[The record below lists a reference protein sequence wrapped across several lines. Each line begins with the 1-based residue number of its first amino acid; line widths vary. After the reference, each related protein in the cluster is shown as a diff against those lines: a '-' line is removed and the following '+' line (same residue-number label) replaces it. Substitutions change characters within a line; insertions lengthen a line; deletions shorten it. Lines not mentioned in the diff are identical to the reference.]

1 MYKKLNWALCL
12 VPALCCFAVPA
23 GAGADMTRSATGA
36 GSCFPEIDPTWD
48 LNITYCMG
56 TMAGIRNQIGD
67 RTRFAYFAIGS
78 SGVANFTM
86 VVNGVG
92 YSCAA
97 PSTLHELWRTA
108 MSTNGWFH
116 LGFDRTTGVCKFM
129 TISGGSNQK
138 VAL

>member
-1 MYKKLNWALCL
+1 MFKSLKTLL
-12 VPALCCFAVPA
+12 VVPLLFCFMAPAN
-23 GAGADMTRSATGA
+23 AGADMTRTATGA
-36 GSCFPEIDPTWD
+36 GSCFPETDPSWD

-56 TMAGIRNQIGD
+56 TMAGIRSQISD
-67 RTRFAYFAIGS
+67 RTRFAYFGMGT
-78 SGVANFTM
+78 SGGGFFTM

-92 YSCAA
+92 YSCNA
-97 PSTLHELWRTA
+97 PTTMNDLWRTA
-108 MSTNGWFH
+108 MTTNGWFH